1 MIDAFD
7 IFRAQADG
15 SVLWRDSAPTLDRAN
30 ARIRQLAAGSP
41 GDYILVNQQTG
52 TKLIVLDPF
61 NVTNHMVIQ

>member
-15 SVLWRDSAPTLDRAN
+15 SVLWRESASTLDRAN
-30 ARIRQLAAGSP
+30 VRIRQLAAGSP

-52 TKLIVLDPF
+52 TKLVVLDPF
-61 NVTNHMVIQ
+61 KATNPVVIQ